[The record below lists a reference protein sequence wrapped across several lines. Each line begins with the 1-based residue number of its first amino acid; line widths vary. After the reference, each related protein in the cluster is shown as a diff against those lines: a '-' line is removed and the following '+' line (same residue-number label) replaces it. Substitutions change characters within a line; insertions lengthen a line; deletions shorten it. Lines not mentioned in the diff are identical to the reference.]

1 MVDFERYVLENGLR
15 VVLHEDTSTPMVTI
29 NVLYDVGSR
38 DEDPKRTGFA
48 HLFEHLMFGG
58 TPDINDYDDVAQ
70 RAGASNNAFTSNDIT
85 NYYISLP
92 AINMETGIMLEAD
105 RMKGL
110 LFSPESLEVQRK
122 VVIEE
127 FKQRYLNKPYGDIWL
142 ELSPLSYHQHPYSW
156 PTIGKNIKHIEDATL
171 DDVKRFFKK
180 HYSPSNAI
188 LSIAGNIDSAQTKEW
203 VEKWFGVI
211 PTGNKYNRK
220 IKQEKRQKEKRT
232 LHLKRDV
239 PQNSFNKVYHMP
251 ARMDDDYLAADL
263 TSDLLGRG
271 ISSWLHKALVK
282 EQKLFT
288 QIGANVTG
296 NIDPGLFSISGMIAP
311 SVSFEDAETALEEV
325 INRVRIGDSS
335 ESEIES
341 LLNKVESTYLF
352 NEISHSNKAFNL
364 AYFELLG
371 NVDLINNEMNTYRD
385 LRLKNISDFASKY
398 LIEENASV
406 IYYESKSLEK

>member
-15 VVLHEDTSTPMVTI
+15 VILHQDSSTPMVTI
-29 NVLYDVGSR
+29 NVLYDVGAR
-38 DEDPKRTGFA
+38 DENPDKTGFA

-58 TPDINDYDDVAQ
+58 TPAIPDYDDIAQ
-70 RAGASNNAFTSNDIT
+70 RAGASNNAFTSNDLT

-92 AINMETGIMLEAD
+92 AINMESGLMLESD
-105 RMKGL
+105 RMQGL

-142 ELSPLSYHQHPYSW
+142 ELSPLAYRQHPYLW
-156 PTIGKNIKHIEDATL
+156 PTIGKKVAHIEDATL
-171 DDVKRFFKK
+171 EDVKGFFKK

-188 LSIAGNIDSAQTKEW
+188 LSIAGNIDIEQTKKW
-203 VEKWFGVI
+203 IIKWFGAI
-211 PTGNKYNRK
+211 PSGKKYERNIVQEEKQNK
-220 IKQEKRQKEKRT
+220 KRT

-251 ARMDDDYLAADL
+251 ERMGAAYLVGDL

-271 ISSWLHKALVK
+271 ISSWLHKVLVK
-282 EQKLFT
+282 EKKLFT
-288 QIGANVTG
+288 QIGASVTG
-296 NIDPGLFSISGMIAP
+296 SIDPGLFSISGMMVPEA
-311 SVSFEDAETALEEV
+311 SFEEV
-325 INRVRIGDSS
+325 EN
-335 ESEIES
+335 EIEKVLRKLREGDFSQSEVDS

-371 NVDLINNEMNTYRD
+371 NIDLINEEMSDYRNLTVND
-385 LRLKNISDFASKY
+385 IVEFASTY
-398 LIEENASV
+398 LIDDNASV
-406 IYYESKSLEK
+406 IYYESKTQEK